1 MEGNQ
6 FGWKSSAK
14 KRLTTKGQTNEEQ
27 GRSIME
33 RAPAVGNKALKRLTR
48 EAQEALLLL
57 YSLLLYSLLLYSLL
71 QRLFTAF
78 LVTASVSC

>member
-57 YSLLLYSLLLYSLL
+57 YSLL